1 MKSRS
6 SSLVAMLALAAVSA
20 LNAGAVQAAVYHF
33 ELQGLNTAAD
43 DSGNVI
49 AINGQGNFDTTQGTV
64 KASGSY
70 MVDDSTGA
78 VTSRG
83 TWAATDFVSFDS
95 GGGVNNGFQTGLLD
109 IDITLRPK
117 GGALITG
124 VAMSVF
130 CEPGEV
136 PGPADAD
143 SGDGTT
149 VGGFTLDAHGFT
161 LFQLIRP

>member
-1 MKSRS
+1 MKSQG
-6 SSLVAMLALAAVSA
+6 LTIVAMLVLAAVLILNVSA
-20 LNAGAVQAAVYHF
+20 VHAAVYHF

-43 DSGNVI
+43 ASGDVI
-49 AINGQGNFDTTQGTV
+49 AINGQGIFDTTQGTV
-64 KASGSY
+64 KAGGTF

-83 TWAATDFVSFDS
+83 TWVATDFVSFEP

-109 IDITLRPK
+109 IDITLQPK
-117 GGALITG
+117 GEAPIPG
-124 VAMSVF
+124 VPMSVF
-130 CEPGEV
+130 CEPGEI
-136 PGPADAD
+136 PGPADVD

-149 VGGFTLDAHGFT
+149 VGGFTVDAHGFT

>member
-1 MKSRS
+1 MKSRNS
-6 SSLVAMLALAAVSA
+6 SIAVMLALAAVSA
-20 LNAGAVQAAVYHF
+20 LNARTAQAAVYHF

-43 DSGNVI
+43 ASGNVI

-83 TWAATDFVSFDS
+83 TWVATDFVSFEP

-117 GGALITG
+117 GGVPITS
-124 VAMSVF
+124 VSMSVF
-130 CEPGEV
+130 CEPGEA
-136 PGPADAD
+136 PGPADVD

-149 VGGFTLDAHGFT
+149 VGGFTVDAHGFT
-161 LFQLIRP
+161 LFQLIHP